1 MADTAVPAADPA
13 GAEIAAGA
21 GSSEA
26 PPRRFVSTT
35 QAALI
40 GVGAMVGAGIFSLLG
55 AAGAV
60 AGAAVWISF
69 VLAGIIAALQ
79 GYSFAK
85 LGAKFPSA
93 GGMLEYINQS
103 FGFGHVATVSAWLG
117 YSVNAIITAMVAVSF
132 GSYASSV
139 FTNSDPNWVK
149 IFAVL
154 VVVATTL
161 LNILGSTIV
170 ARVQS
175 VIVFVVVGIL
185 ALFAVVTIANI
196 NPSYLAPS
204 TYPSVQNIL
213 SSVALTFF
221 AFLGFGVVTFTAK
234 DLAEPSRQLPRAIT
248 IAIAVAAVIYV
259 AVALGVF
266 GTLTVDEVVKYGAT
280 AIAEAA
286 RPVLG
291 NLGFLLMAVTALFA
305 TTGATNAGLYP
316 MPGIASH
323 LVGTGQFPPFMARI
337 LWGRVAVGLLVA
349 SVATIL
355 MVLLLDL
362 NAIASLGSA
371 VALGVFSLI
380 SLGHLRIRSATGA
393 RISLLIA
400 GLVTALIA
408 LISFVFTTL
417 IQEPASIFALV
428 LIFVLAVIFDILW
441 SRPTAHTTAATS

>member
-1 MADTAVPAADPA
+1 MADSAA
-13 GAEIAAGA
+13 AANPTSA
-21 GSSEA
+21 DTVVT
-26 PPRRFVSTT
+26 PRHRFVTTT
-35 QAALI
+35 QAAFI

-69 VLAGIIAALQ
+69 VLAGVIAALQ

-139 FTNSDPNWVK
+139 FTNNDATWVK

-161 LNILGSTIV
+161 LNVAGTTIV

-185 ALFAVVTIANI
+185 SVFAVVTILNI
-196 NPSYLAPS
+196 NWSLGYLAPAS
-204 TYPSVQNIL
+204 YPSVQNII

-234 DLAEPSRQLPRAIT
+234 DLAEPARQLPRAIT
-248 IAIAVAAVIYV
+248 IAIGIAAVIYV
-259 AVALGVF
+259 AVAIGVF
-266 GTLTVDEVVKYGAT
+266 GTLTVDQVIQYGAT

-291 NLGFLLMAVTALFA
+291 NLGFLLMAITALFA

-323 LVGTGQFPPFMARI
+323 LVGTGQFPAFMARN
-337 LWGRVAVGLLVA
+337 LWGRVSMGLLVA

-355 MVLLLDL
+355 MVVLLDL

-371 VALGVFSLI
+371 VALAVFSLI
-380 SLGHLRIRSATGA
+380 SLGHLRIRRGTGA
-393 RISLLIA
+393 RLSLLVA

-408 LISFVFTTL
+408 LITFVFTSL
-417 IQEPASIFALV
+417 IHEPASLFALA
-428 LIFVLAVIFDILW
+428 LIFVLAVIFDVLW
-441 SRPTAHTTAATS
+441 SRPTAHAMAETI

>member
-1 MADTAVPAADPA
+1 MADTAVQ
-13 GAEIAAGA
+13 AAGPEV
-21 GSSEA
+21 EA
-26 PPRRFVSTT
+26 AATRHFVSTT
-35 QAALI
+35 QAAFI

-69 VLAGIIAALQ
+69 LLAGIVAALQ

-132 GSYASSV
+132 GSYASSI
-139 FTNSDPNWVK
+139 FSDNDANMVK
-149 IFAVL
+149 VFAVL

-161 LNILGSTIV
+161 LNVAGSTFV

-175 VIVFVVVGIL
+175 LIVFVVIGIL
-185 ALFAVVTIANI
+185 SVFAVVTILNI

-204 TYPSVQNIL
+204 TYPSAQNII

-221 AFLGFGVVTFTAK
+221 AFLGFGVVTFTAR
-234 DLAEPSRQLPRAIT
+234 DLAQPARQLPRAIT
-248 IAIAVAAVIYV
+248 IAIGIAAVIYV

-266 GTLTVDEVVKYGAT
+266 GTLTVEQVIQYGPT

-323 LVGTGQFPPFMARI
+323 LAGTGQFPKFMAAN
-337 LWGRVAVGLLVA
+337 LWGRVSVGLLVA

-362 NAIASLGSA
+362 DAIASLGSA

-380 SLGHLRIRSATGA
+380 SVGHLRIRKQTGA
-393 RISLLIA
+393 NVSLLVA
-400 GLVTALIA
+400 GLLTALVA
-408 LISFVFTTL
+408 LITFIFTSL
-417 IQEPASIFALV
+417 IHEPASIV
-428 LIFVLAVIFDILW
+428 TLILIVVASVVFDILW
-441 SRPTAHTTAATS
+441 SRPTTQAAAA

>member
-1 MADTAVPAADPA
+1 MAETAVPAADA
-13 GAEIAAGA
+13 GAPDTTSA
-21 GSSEA
+21 S
-26 PPRRFVSTT
+26 PRRFVSTS
-35 QAALI
+35 QAAFI

-69 VLAGIIAALQ
+69 ALAGVIAALQ

-103 FGFGHVATVSAWLG
+103 FGFGHIATVSAWLG

-139 FTNSDPNWVK
+139 FTNNDPNMVK
-149 IFAVL
+149 VFAVL
-154 VVVATTL
+154 VVLATTL
-161 LNILGSTIV
+161 LNIAGSTVV

-185 ALFAVVTIANI
+185 SIFAVVTIANI
-196 NPSYLAPS
+196 NWSLGYLAPAN
-204 TYPSVQNIL
+204 YAGAQQII

-234 DLAEPSRQLPRAIT
+234 DLAQPSRQLPRAIT
-248 IAIAVAAVIYV
+248 IAIGIAAVIYI
-259 AVALGVF
+259 AVSIGVF
-266 GTLTVDEVVKYGAT
+266 GTLPVADVIKYGPT

-291 NLGFLLMAVTALFA
+291 DLGFLLMAVTALFA

-323 LVGTGQFPPFMARI
+323 LVGTGQFPEFMSRN
-337 LWGRVAVGLLVA
+337 LWQRVSVGLLVA

-355 MVLLLDL
+355 MVVLLDL
-362 NAIASLGSA
+362 NAIASIGSA
-371 VALGVFSLI
+371 VALALFSLI
-380 SLGHLRIRSATGA
+380 SVGHVMIRRRTGA
-393 RISLLIA
+393 NLGILVA
-400 GLVTALIA
+400 GLITALIA
-408 LISFVFTTL
+408 LVTFVFTNV
-417 IQEPASIFALV
+417 INEPATIVTLV
-428 LIFVLAVIFDILW
+428 VIFVASVIFDFLW
-441 SRPTAHTTAATS
+441 SRPTAATAATSG